1 MPVAKSA
8 GFTLPVPCNISVGG
22 VIGTTSTV
30 GVLLRCAA
38 CAAQRRHAER
48 YHGRAFLAPIVTAE
62 VRTDTVDCTPGATKA
77 LTEAAART
85 TRKARN
91 IIAQELYGLGDL
103 G

>member
-1 MPVAKSA
+1 MRPPPLLAFFY
-8 GFTLPVPCNISVGG
+8 GVP
-22 VIGTTSTV
+22 
-30 GVLLRCAA
+30 
-38 CAAQRRHAER
+38 CAAQGHGGR

-77 LTEAAART
+77 LTDAAART